1 MPTLAPR
8 WYDYDECYIRN
19 GYRYCDRS
27 AWNSW
32 VRWVVLAVVV
42 FGFLAL
48 FFLCSCLSARRRRKA
63 GRQPFYGTGWAA
75 RPGNQP
81 YYNQQHSAQP
91 YYNNNGQNYAQ
102 PPPQYTPQPQYGA
115 QNQGYYGAQQPKY
128 GQENGVE
135 LQQPQPTY
143 NRGPEA
149 EYAPPPGPPPA
160 KNDGIV
166 R

>member
-1 MPTLAPR
+1 MAR
-8 WYDYDECYIRN
+8 CY
-19 GYRYCDRS
+19 YRYGNRYCERS

-32 VRWVVLAVVV
+32 VRWVVLAVVI

-48 FFLCSCLSARRRRKA
+48 FFLCSCISARRRRKA
-63 GRQPFYGTGWAA
+63 GRQPFYGTGWVV
-75 RPGNQP
+75 RPGQ
-81 YYNQQHSAQP
+81 YGAQP
-91 YYNNNGQNYAQ
+91 YYNNNQQQNWQQ
-102 PPPQYTPQPQYGA
+102 PPPQYTPQPQNNGYYGGG
-115 QNQGYYGAQQPKY
+115 QNQGYFGTQPKY
-128 GQENGVE
+128 GQETGVE